1 MNKPTSDLT
10 ISPVQFYKLLFKYFD
25 WKSSWW
31 MSALLIWI
39 CSLLTH
45 WQIEMATYQSIFI
58 KNNINVCAEKQS
70 VNLKIWY
77 YFIKKHLHTT
87 KLRRKQFVPAKK
99 KLQCRK
105 KLCPFLTRHDFCI
118 NTCYKSL
125 LHGRYWCCS
134 SWTAQMQF
142 AADFKLNYGTIP
154 ILRQQ
159 KDWMGGFGK

>member
-1 MNKPTSDLT
+1 MKWQLINQFLSKTTSMFVL
-10 ISPVQFYKLLFKYFD
+10 
-25 WKSSWW
+25 KSKV
-31 MSALLIWI
+31 LIWRHDTL
-39 CSLLTH
+39 SR
-45 WQIEMATYQSIFI
+45 
-58 KNNINVCAEKQS
+58 NIY
-70 VNLKIWY
+70 I
-77 YFIKKHLHTT
+77 HTT

-125 LHGRYWCCS
+125 LHGRYWYCS

-159 KDWMGGFGK
+159 KDWVGGVRKCPFLLTFSAAFMLI